1 MAVPDKNAI
10 TAQAKKIMDSFVA
23 TLEKAGETASD
34 FEVKREINIRDA
46 SAKLEINDDFRE
58 RMLENAPKKNE
69 GFILAEK
76 KKW

>member
-23 TLEKAGETASD
+23 TLEKAGEPASD

-46 SAKLEINDDFRE
+46 SAKLEINYYFR
-58 RMLENAPKKNE
+58 
-69 GFILAEK
+69 
-76 KKW
+76 